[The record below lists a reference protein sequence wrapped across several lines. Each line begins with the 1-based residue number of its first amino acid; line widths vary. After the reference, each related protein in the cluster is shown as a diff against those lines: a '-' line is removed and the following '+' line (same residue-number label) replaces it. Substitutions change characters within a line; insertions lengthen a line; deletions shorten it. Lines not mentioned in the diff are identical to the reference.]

1 MQNPRLAARYAK
13 ALLDLAVEKNC
24 LDNTLK
30 DMQVINSICEQSRDF
45 TVMLNSPVIHSDKKL
60 AVINAV
66 LKDQSIGELTNSF
79 IALLITKNREL
90 NMPEIAAAFIG
101 QYNELKHI
109 KTVKI
114 TTAAPMSE
122 AVSSTLQSKVNGY
135 MPGNT
140 IQLVTAV
147 DESLIGG
154 FVLEV
159 EDKLYDAS
167 VKKGLND
174 IRSKLIDTSYIAKM

>member
-13 ALLDLAVEKNC
+13 SLVDLAVERNV
-24 LDNTLK
+24 LEATLR
-30 DMQVINSICEQSRDF
+30 DMQIINAICEQNRDF
-45 TVMLNSPVIHSDKKL
+45 AVMLSSPIISGEKKL
-60 AVINAV
+60 SVIKAV
-66 LKDQSIGELTNSF
+66 LQSQAISELSYAFIG
-79 IALLITKNREL
+79 REL
-90 NMPEIAAAFIG
+90 NMPEIAAAFLV
-101 QYNELKHI
+101 QYNEMKQI

-114 TTAAPMSE
+114 TTAAPMSNDVKAILE
-122 AVSSTLQSKVNGY
+122 KKAAGY
-135 MPGNT
+135 MPGST
-140 IQLVTAV
+140 INLKTAV

-174 IRSKLIDTSYIAKM
+174 IRSKLIDTSYISKM